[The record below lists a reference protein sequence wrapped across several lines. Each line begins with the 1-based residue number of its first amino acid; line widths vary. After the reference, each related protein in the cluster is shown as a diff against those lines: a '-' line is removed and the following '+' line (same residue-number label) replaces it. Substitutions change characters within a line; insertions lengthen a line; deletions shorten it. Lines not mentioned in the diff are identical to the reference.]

1 MDILLNRVTAQAVNY
16 AIRSGVTITATY
28 AIKQCGRLLKEAPR
42 SKDREELMLL
52 QLRLESKIRIISPA
66 IDMIELISARGN
78 TSLESAVSLTKDIRY
93 EIQKLGTRL
102 SNAANEEELLRRKS
116 TRAKSREES
125 EWELKAI
132 ISAIKALLV
141 RIEDAVPLISLAITT
156 SGVTLSTKLSGTIS
170 PSRLLQA
177 STFLTAADSKY
188 TAEPGSRQQVGP
200 TYTISL
206 YMLFAGH
213 AGRMANE
220 QGIRGTTWKEVIH
233 KARVKLMRV
242 PLDQLYNLPGEASPN
257 HGCPADMLPGD
268 AKAAE
273 FAYQLVIVEDLDDD
287 RVHTFEEN
295 EPQPGPFDGVPNAG
309 IRDILPVH
317 EVSKIFYADT
327 GKILNI
333 GGDSDVNSPVL
344 LLRRDVHARPPRR
357 MMHKS
362 EMEHRDYFDSP
373 AANGGYETDDMQSEL
388 HAQFERESA
397 PNTPVKETRPATS
410 SAWRLPADLDPEWM
424 ALEVFSEETD
434 SDSDAEDEL
443 GSRQPT
449 GSRETSLEPSLTG
462 ALSKLNLRSSRTSNS
477 TAANGHVLP
486 SQHPTRHP
494 TTQRAWPPI
503 KTSLSLLEMLM
514 KLTAIQQFRQESH
527 LAIEDELLNFF
538 LEDSATAGGGFDKG
552 QRQRIRH
559 DALKR
564 VGFDPY
570 DESPIKRR
578 GEEYIAHARG
588 AASPRPEFD
597 PEVLPYDDAYGYE
610 DAYHQSIE
618 PGPSSYPPYSREAT
632 PSSPSP
638 RPLML
643 QQTPSRTSTPGTP
656 GSGVSEKHR
665 SAVQAKYS
673 QASSGGGR
681 PASPQG
687 QSQSHNLA
695 TPPSSTRSRQAFLR
709 AQSEPGAKAG
719 SPLAREFVRARDGS
733 RERERH
739 GDELIGTS
747 PASEELDEAYEK

>member
-1 MDILLNRVTAQAVNY
+1 MDILLNRVTSQAVNY

-93 EIQKLGTRL
+93 EIQQLGTRL
-102 SNAANEEELLRRKS
+102 SNAANEEGLLRRKS
-116 TRAKSREES
+116 NRAKSREES
-125 EWELKAI
+125 EYELRAI
-132 ISAIKALLV
+132 IVAIKALLA

-188 TAEPGSRQQVGP
+188 AAEPGTRQQVGP
-200 TYTISL
+200 TYVVSL

-213 AGRMANE
+213 ARQMANE
-220 QGIRGTTWKEVIH
+220 ARVRETTWKEVIH

-242 PLDQLYNLPGEASPN
+242 PLDQLYDLPGEASAGYGNPT
-257 HGCPADMLPGD
+257 DSLPGD
-268 AKAAE
+268 AQAAE
-273 FAYQLVIVEDLDDD
+273 FAYQLVIIEDLDDD

-295 EPQPGPFDGVPNAG
+295 EPQPGPFEDVPNAG
-309 IRDILPVH
+309 IRDIVPVH

-333 GGDSDVNSPVL
+333 GGDSDVNRPVL

-362 EMEHRDYFDSP
+362 EMEHRDCFDSP
-373 AANGGYETDDMQSEL
+373 AANGGYETDDVQSQL

-397 PNTPVKETRPATS
+397 PNTPLKEARPPTTS

-434 SDSDAEDEL
+434 SESDMEDEAESARRS
-443 GSRQPT
+443 GT
-449 GSRETSLEPSLTG
+449 RESSLDPSLTG
-462 ALSKLNLRSSRTSNS
+462 ALSKLDLRSSRTTYSPSANSHALPSRYSTRQS
-477 TAANGHVLP
+477 TA
-486 SQHPTRHP
+486 
-494 TTQRAWPPI
+494 QRTWPPI

-578 GEEYIAHARG
+578 GEEYISDARG

-597 PEVLPYDDAYGYE
+597 PDAFPQAFPYDDAYGYE
-610 DAYHQSIE
+610 DAFHHSIE
-618 PGPSSYPPYSREAT
+618 PGASTSYSHDPT

-638 RPLML
+638 RPMLL
-643 QQTPSRTSTPGTP
+643 QQTPSRTSTPG
-656 GSGVSEKHR
+656 SVSSEKHR
-665 SAVQAKYS
+665 NAVQAKYTGAATAGNS
-673 QASSGGGR
+673 PPTR
-681 PASPQG
+681 PSAQPST
-687 QSQSHNLA
+687 SNLA
-695 TPPSSTRSRQAFLR
+695 TPPSTTRSRAAFLR
-709 AQSEPGAKAG
+709 AQSEPKAR
-719 SPLAREFVRARDGS
+719 SPLAREFVSRS
-733 RERERH
+733 RERES
-739 GDELIGTS
+739 DEGIGTS
-747 PASEELDEAYEK
+747 PASEDLAEGDEAYEK